1 MKPNVYN
8 NNINTIKKRRPQ
20 MKTIDELK
28 QGECQIITKQGKVFK
43 GFYSEEYEAVFFT
56 IPSNYEI
63 IGYIQD

>member
-1 MKPNVYN
+1 
-8 NNINTIKKRRPQ
+8 